1 MNINPRYM
9 SADEAVKLIE
19 NGDHV
24 YIQGST
30 STPEVLCDA
39 LARRGHELQDVTLYS
54 AFAVC
59 SREAPYCRE
68 EYKEAF
74 DVKSF
79 CIQRSPPMDSRGI
92 WKHDSPLSGRSAGSD
107 A

>member
-79 CIQRSPPMDSRGI
+79 LYPTE
-92 WKHDSPLSGRSAGSD
+92 SADGFKRD
-107 A
+107 MEARFPAFWAKCRL